1 MKHFRRLKLLMLSG
15 AVVFAGLTW
24 AAAPALANSSP
35 SFNAYGGP
43 AGVWVS
49 GSGFTAGAS
58 VRINVISNPGWKS
71 VGSQTTQVDPYGD
84 IGVEFHNVSYAGSV
98 WVAADQLSPA
108 PSLGTLWA
116 QTVVSPPPQFL
127 VNGTGQ
133 PYCGYP
139 VSVAAYGFEPYYNV
153 RLELLPQNL
162 STVLDTRLTTA
173 TGTGN
178 AYASPPLSAKGYTG
192 WAWIVADEYG
202 NGPAGYGPPAPATAW
217 YHVYVC

>member
-1 MKHFRRLKLLMLSG
+1 MKYFRRIKVFILSG
-15 AVVFAGLTW
+15 AVAFGGLVW
-24 AAAPALANSSP
+24 AAAPALASP
-35 SFNAYGGP
+35 SLSAYGGP
-43 AGVWVS
+43 AEIWVS

-58 VRINVISNPGWKS
+58 VRIDVISNPGWRS
-71 VGSQTTQVDPYGD
+71 VRSETTQADQYGD
-84 IGVEFHNVSYAGSV
+84 LGVEFYNLSYAGSV

-116 QTVVSPPPQFL
+116 QTTVSPPPQFL

-139 VSVAAYGFEPYYNV
+139 VSVEAYGFERYYNV

-173 TGTGN
+173 DGIGD
-178 AYASPPLSAKGYTG
+178 AYASPPLSTKGYTG

-202 NGPAGYGPPAPATAW
+202 NGSSGFGPPAPATAW
-217 YHVYVC
+217 YHLYVC